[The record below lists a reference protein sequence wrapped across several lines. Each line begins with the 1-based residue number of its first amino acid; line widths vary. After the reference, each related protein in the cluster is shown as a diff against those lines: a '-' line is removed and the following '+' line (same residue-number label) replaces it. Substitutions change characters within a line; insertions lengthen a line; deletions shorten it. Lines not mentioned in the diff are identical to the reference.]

1 VTAFLM
7 FAVAWAIVSL
17 PLALLIGAVIA
28 AGADEQQPEPEP
40 IERHLPR
47 SWSA

>member
-7 FAVAWAIVSL
+7 FAAAWAVVSL
-17 PLALLIGAVIA
+17 PLALLVGAVIA
-28 AGADEQQPEPEP
+28 QADEQQPEPEP